1 MKIERSNLIENLV
14 WYYINTLVF
23 KAKINKDDLNQ
34 IANEVSFILLHD
46 GANDIPT
53 KADVLIS
60 INETQEIDYLIIEEN
75 KVDFNLNYWLSV
87 S

>member
-23 KAKINKDDLNQ
+23 KSKINKDDLNQ
-34 IANEVSFILLHD
+34 IANEVSFLLLQD

-53 KADVLIS
+53 KADVLIY
-60 INETQEIDYLIIEEN
+60 INQTQEIDYFIIEKN
-75 KVDFNLNYWLSV
+75 KVDFNLNYWLQL
-87 S
+87 